1 MSIENN
7 AYCGATELDLLLPSN
22 PAQELGEFE
31 PTSFVE
37 LILMASEFSEDEGE
51 VRDLVDSLFH
61 NEQFELTD
69 IREDQLS
76 SL

>member
-7 AYCGATELDLLLPSN
+7 ANCGATELDLLLPSH

-31 PTSFVE
+31 PISFVE
-37 LILMASEFSEDEGE
+37 LILMVSEFSEDEGE